1 MATIT
6 VKGIPDKIYNRL
18 KVAAETNR
26 RSMNS
31 EIISLI
37 EQSLMSRR
45 VPARKILERV
55 QRLHDSFDGKT
66 FDNERFE
73 KARRAGR
80 P

>member
-6 VKGIPDKIYNRL
+6 VKGIPDNIYNRL
-18 KVAAETNR
+18 KGAAETNR

-55 QRLHDSFDGKT
+55 QRLHDSFGGKT

-73 KARRAGR
+73 KVRRTGR